1 MMRSSEPAGEISGVA
16 DSMQNAS
23 MIDSNA
29 GRTVNANATAEPR
42 RTGRRRDRER
52 RENEILRAAFEEFA
66 ARGYAATR
74 LEDVARRAGVAKGL
88 PNFYFESKVGLFKA
102 VLRRLVLPDWGAL
115 EAQLDNTEA
124 TAPVLLRGLLT
135 TVYQRFVSDPQV
147 RQLIRLLI
155 AEGPKFPELTEF
167 YHAEVIEHAV
177 ALLGKALTR
186 GVERGEIRP
195 GLFRAYP
202 QVIVAP
208 ALMAILWQ
216 LLFAD
221 RHPLDLARFFDAH
234 LDLVLNGLT
243 TR

>member
-1 MMRSSEPAGEISGVA
+1 MLHNKPKRA
-16 DSMQNAS
+16 
-23 MIDSNA
+23 
-29 GRTVNANATAEPR
+29 VNAELTVQPKRTA
-42 RTGRRRDRER
+42 RRRGREL

-102 VLRRLVLPDWGAL
+102 VLRRLVLPDWAAL
-115 EAQLDNTEA
+115 EAQLDNAEA
-124 TAPVLLRGLLT
+124 AAPMLLRGLMM

-147 RQLIRLLI
+147 HQLIRLLV

-167 YHAEVIEHAV
+167 YHAEVIERAV

-195 GLFRAYP
+195 GPLLAYP

-216 LLFAD
+216 LLFAE

-234 LDLVLNGLT
+234 IDLVLNGLT
-243 TR
+243 AR

>member
-1 MMRSSEPAGEISGVA
+1 
-16 DSMQNAS
+16 MQNAG
-23 MIDSNA
+23 MKDRNV
-29 GRTVNANATAEPR
+29 RRPANADRTAEPR
-42 RTGRRRDRER
+42 RTGRRRDREL

-66 ARGYAATR
+66 AHGYAATR

-88 PNFYFESKVGLFKA
+88 PSFYFESKVGLFKA
-102 VLRRLVLPDWGAL
+102 VLRRLVLPDWAAL

-124 TAPVLLRGLLT
+124 AAPVLLRGLIT

-147 RQLIRLLI
+147 RQLIRLLV

-167 YHAEVIEHAV
+167 YHAEVIERAV

-186 GVERGEIRP
+186 GVERGEVRP
-195 GLFRAYP
+195 GPFLNYP
-202 QVIVAP
+202 QAIVAP

-221 RHPLDLARFFDAH
+221 RHPLDLKRFFDAH
-234 LDLVLNGLT
+234 LDLVMNGLT
-243 TR
+243 AR